1 MRVTV
6 LAATGQL
13 GQALLRRLQAE
24 PDVTVVAVGRD
35 QAKLGALAS
44 VEKRVADLDDPAA
57 LRPALADA
65 EIVVSCTNAR
75 FVPAIL
81 AALPSNGVQ
90 RLVMMGSTRR
100 FSKVPDATA
109 TAVREAEAALAAY
122 PVPSVFL
129 LATMIYGGG
138 IGVVESLAAQIRRLP
153 VLPLPGAGALVQPIH
168 IDDVAACLAAAIR
181 QPEAVGSPIVIAG
194 PRPMR
199 YGEMVRAVAR
209 GRHVR
214 VTVLS
219 VPAFL
224 VRIIAFCAGLV
235 GRTRNLSGS
244 LLRLLEDKAFDISP
258 MRNRLGIKPR
268 AFGSAAS
275 STGHLDSR

>member
-13 GQALLRRLQAE
+13 GRALLRRLQAE

-35 QAKLGALAS
+35 QAKLGALAG
-44 VEKRVADLDDPAA
+44 VETRVADLEDPAA
-57 LRPALADA
+57 LRAALADA

-90 RLVMMGSTRR
+90 RLVMMGSTRC

-109 TAVREAEAALAAY
+109 TAVRAAEQALADCSI
-122 PVPSVFL
+122 PSVLL
-129 LATMIYGGG
+129 LATMIYGGR
-138 IGVVESLAAQIRRLP
+138 IGVVEGLAAAIGRFP

-181 QPEAVGSPIVIAG
+181 QPAALGSPIVIAG
-194 PRPMR
+194 PQPMPYR
-199 YGEMVRAVAR
+199 ELVRAVAR
-209 GRHVR
+209 ARGVR
-214 VTVLS
+214 VAIVS
-219 VPAFL
+219 VPSPM
-224 VRIIAFCAGLV
+224 VRIVAWAVERMRPLRNIA
-235 GRTRNLSGS
+235 GS
-244 LLRLLEDKAFDISP
+244 LRRLLEDKSFDTVS
-258 MRNRLGIKPR
+258 MRERLEIEPR
-268 AFGSAAS
+268 SFALS
-275 STGHLDSR
+275 SE